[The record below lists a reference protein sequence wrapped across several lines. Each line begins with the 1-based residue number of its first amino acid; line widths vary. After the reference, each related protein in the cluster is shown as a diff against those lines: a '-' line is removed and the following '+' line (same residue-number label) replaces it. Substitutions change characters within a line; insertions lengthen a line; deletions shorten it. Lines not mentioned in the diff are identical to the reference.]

1 MIHAFPF
8 LFYNTTRFQV
18 KPLLL
23 TEEDTDLLVRLM
35 TVLDTIIT

>member
-1 MIHAFPF
+1 MHFLF

-35 TVLDTIIT
+35 TVLDTIITQ